1 MFWLL
6 CLTQRVKRNTLS
18 VVIKSFRNID
28 TEKIFNGYFSKG
40 LPHDIQERALRKL
53 VHLDSAISLNDLR
66 FIPGDRLERLKGDR
80 EGQYSIRVNQQWRIV
95 FSWEDNHAYDVEIV
109 DYH

>member
-1 MFWLL
+1 VLDTTGK
-6 CLTQRVKRNTLS
+6 TQYTAVG
-18 VVIKSFRNID
+18 IKSFKNTD
-28 TEKIFNGYFSKG
+28 AEKIFNGYFAKG

-66 FIPGDRLERLKGDR
+66 FISGDRIERLKGDQ
-80 EGQYSIRVNQQWRIV
+80 EGQYSIRVNQQWRII

>member
-1 MFWLL
+1 MFDTTGK
-6 CLTQRVKRNTLS
+6 TQYTA
-18 VVIKSFRNID
+18 VVIKSFKNTN
-28 TEKIFNGYFSKG
+28 TEKIFNGYFTKS

-80 EGQYSIRVNQQWRIV
+80 EGQYSIRVNQQLRIV